1 MTTSTARVPEVT
13 EDADAAERHALAGA
27 KRIVVKVGSSSLTS
41 IKGGISEKALT
52 ALVHALAEKRNSGTE
67 IILVSSGAI
76 AAGLAPLGLAK
87 RPKDLA
93 TQQAAASV
101 GQGLLMAR
109 YSQAFAA
116 HGVTVSQV
124 LLTADDLMRRTQ
136 HSNAYRA
143 LDRLLNLGVVPV
155 VNENDTVATHEIR
168 FGDNDRLAALV
179 AHLVRADALV
189 LLSDVDA
196 LYDGPPS
203 LGAKR
208 IPLVT
213 GPQDLVGVTIGKAG
227 KAGVGTGGMTTK
239 VEAASIAAGSGIH
252 ALVTSTA
259 NAAAALAGE
268 DVGTWFAINGNRKPV
283 RLLWLAHLASVRGRL
298 VLDDGAVRA
307 VRDRHTS
314 LLPAGIS
321 SVTGDFEPGDP
332 VEMISAEGTVIAR
345 GLVNYSSEELP
356 RMLGRSTK
364 ELAKDLGRGYDRVV
378 VHVDD
383 LVLVQPSR
391 STKLGE

>member
-1 MTTSTARVPEVT
+1 MTTSTETAS
-13 EDADAAERHALAGA
+13 AAAEAGGRAALAGA
-27 KRIVVKVGSSSLTS
+27 RRIVVKVGSSSLTS
-41 IKGGISEKALT
+41 IKGGISERALT
-52 ALVHALAEKRNSGTE
+52 ALVDALARKRNAGSE

-109 YSQAFAA
+109 YTQAFSA

-196 LYDGPPS
+196 LYDGPPAK
-203 LGAKR
+203 GAKR

-213 GPQDLVGVTIGKAG
+213 GPAELEGVTIGKAG
-227 KAGVGTGGMTTK
+227 KAGVGTGGMMTK
-239 VEAASIAAGSGIH
+239 VEAASIAASSGIH

-268 DVGTWFAINGNRKPV
+268 DVGTWFPANGGRKPV
-283 RLLWLAHLASVRGRL
+283 RLLWLAHLASVHGRL

-321 SVTGDFEPGDP
+321 AVSGDFEAGDP
-332 VEMISAEGTVIAR
+332 VEMVSTDGTVIAR
-345 GLVNYSSEELP
+345 GLVNYSAEELP

-383 LVLVQPSR
+383 LVLVPQPG
-391 STKLGE
+391 STKLGS